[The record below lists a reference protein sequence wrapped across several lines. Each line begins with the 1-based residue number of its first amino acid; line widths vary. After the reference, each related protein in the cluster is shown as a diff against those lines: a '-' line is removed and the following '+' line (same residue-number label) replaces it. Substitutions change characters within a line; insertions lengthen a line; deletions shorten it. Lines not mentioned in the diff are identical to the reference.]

1 LSLLTTICVIAIDRT
16 YLVKCED
23 VLGAQI
29 NFLLLISRTDDFID
43 RDQLPKRLI
52 ENDGDSFID

>member
-1 LSLLTTICVIAIDRT
+1 VS
-16 YLVKCED
+16 
-23 VLGAQI
+23 GAQI

-43 RDQLPKRLI
+43 RDQLPKLI